1 MDWQGVVKENE
12 KRGGGILTGM
22 TLVLFYLEILD
33 GFSLEAAFLL
43 LCSLNYFRDY
53 FYRLLE
59 FFVQSE
65 EADGRKDKRADKKRV
80 KALER

>member
-1 MDWQGVVKENE
+1 MRRREE
-12 KRGGGILTGM
+12 GILTVM
-22 TLVLFYLEILD
+22 PFTLLLFGILD

-59 FFVQSE
+59 FSSKVRKQME
-65 EADGRKDKRADKKRV
+65 ERIKERIKRG
-80 KALER
+80 

>member
-1 MDWQGVVKENE
+1 MRRREE
-12 KRGGGILTGM
+12 GILTVM
-22 TLVLFYLEILD
+22 PFMLLLFGILD

-65 EADGRKDKRADKKRV
+65 EADGRKDKRADKKRM

>member
-1 MDWQGVVKENE
+1 MRRREE
-12 KRGGGILTGM
+12 GILTVM
-22 TLVLFYLEILD
+22 PFTLLLFGILD
-33 GFSLEAAFLL
+33 GFSLKAAFLL

>member
-1 MDWQGVVKENE
+1 MRRREE
-12 KRGGGILTGM
+12 GILTVM
-22 TLVLFYLEILD
+22 PFTLLLFGILD

-53 FYRLLE
+53 FYQLLE
-59 FFVQSE
+59 FLVQSE
-65 EADGRKDKRADKKRV
+65 EADGRKDKRADKKRM

>member
-1 MDWQGVVKENE
+1 MRRREE
-12 KRGGGILTGM
+12 GILTVM
-22 TLVLFYLEILD
+22 PFTLLLFGILD

-59 FFVQSE
+59 FFGQSE
-65 EADGRKDKRADKKRV
+65 EADGSKDKRADKKRM

>member
-1 MDWQGVVKENE
+1 MRRREE
-12 KRGGGILTGM
+12 GILTVM
-22 TLVLFYLEILD
+22 PFTLLLFGILD

-59 FFVQSE
+59 SFVQSE
-65 EADGRKDKRADKKRV
+65 EADGRKDKRADKKRM

>member
-1 MDWQGVVKENE
+1 MRRREE
-12 KRGGGILTGM
+12 GILTVM
-22 TLVLFYLEILD
+22 PFTLLLFGILD

-59 FFVQSE
+59 VFVQSE
-65 EADGRKDKRADKKRV
+65 EADGRKDKRADKKRM

>member
-1 MDWQGVVKENE
+1 MRRREE
-12 KRGGGILTGM
+12 GILTVM
-22 TLVLFYLEILD
+22 PFTLLLFGILY

-53 FYRLLE
+53 FYPLLE

-65 EADGRKDKRADKKRV
+65 EADGRKDKRADKKRM

>member
-1 MDWQGVVKENE
+1 MRRREE
-12 KRGGGILTGM
+12 GILTVM
-22 TLVLFYLEILD
+22 PFTLLLFGILD

-59 FFVQSE
+59 FFVQTE
-65 EADGRKDKRADKKRV
+65 DPDGRKDKRADKKRM

>member
-1 MDWQGVVKENE
+1 MRRREE
-12 KRGGGILTGM
+12 GILTVM
-22 TLVLFYLEILD
+22 PFTLLLFGILD

-43 LCSLNYFRDY
+43 LWSLNYFRDY
-53 FYRLLE
+53 FYPLLE

-65 EADGRKDKRADKKRV
+65 EADGRKDKRADKKRM

>member
-1 MDWQGVVKENE
+1 MRRREE
-12 KRGGGILTGM
+12 GILTVM
-22 TLVLFYLEILD
+22 PFTLLLFGILY

-53 FYRLLE
+53 FYPLLE

-65 EADGRKDKRADKKRV
+65 EVDGRKDKRADKKRM